1 MSTILANGKGWQWS
15 ETCVSM
21 NDGKHRRCFN
31 FLPNKCNQ
39 CDFPFFQAIWGNIW
53 KTHKLEK
60 SRTNA
65 SNDLEHVWL
74 WRRAPSTKLQLPAK
88 PFCLTH
94 CRPVC
99 PTDFYVMV
107 PNSGSW
113 NSCMCL
119 WLAKQ
124 WSFEWAQKWKHRK
137 EIHRWHFIAPG
148 SPTKMLLLVLACLH
162 QPAGSSHLL
171 PHISVGPYR
180 PWISSQHKPW
190 GSHPQHQ
197 ELHPIQQETN
207 HPGYQT
213 NIVIDP
219 YAKVSIEIRGKIY
232 DLISMTSP
240 LIPWNI
246 CKAGFWKDFCLRKTF
261 DIIV

>member
-31 FLPNKCNQ
+31 FLLNKCNQ

-65 SNDLEHVWL
+65 CNDLEHVWL
-74 WRRAPSTKLQLPAK
+74 WRRAPSTKLKLPPNHFAWRTVGQSVR
-88 PFCLTH
+88 LTSMWWSRTLDPEILAWA
-94 CRPVC
+94 C
-99 PTDFYVMV
+99 D
-107 PNSGSW
+107 
-113 NSCMCL
+113 L
-119 WLAKQ
+119 WTSDHLTLSELRNGNLGKK
-124 WSFEWAQKWKHRK
+124 S
-137 EIHRWHFIAPG
+137 IGGTLAPG
-148 SPTKMLLLVLACLH
+148 SCTKMLLLVLACLH
-162 QPAGSSHLL
+162 QPAGSSHL

-180 PWISSQHKPW
+180 PWTSSHQHKPW

-219 YAKVSIEIRGKIY
+219 YAKVGIEIRGKI
-232 DLISMTSP
+232 
-240 LIPWNI
+240 
-246 CKAGFWKDFCLRKTF
+246 
-261 DIIV
+261 